1 MSGKVF
7 ERVQDYVIIVFG
19 LFLYAF
25 GVTAFL
31 IPLKIIGGGITG
43 VATVLYFTTGIET
56 GYTYFII
63 NVFLILAAIKI
74 LGTSFGVKTIFSM
87 TVMSVMLNVLQSVF
101 TKPLINDMFLSA
113 ILGGILGG
121 AGLGI
126 VFNRGGSTGGTDII
140 AMIINKYRN
149 VSPGRIIMYCDVIII
164 ASSFFVLKSVEGMVY
179 GYVSMWVVSYT
190 VDSVLNGAKQSVQMF
205 IFSDRY
211 NDIADFIAHEAKRG
225 LTVFDGTGWYTRKNV
240 KMIMTVVRKREA
252 SPIYKQIK
260 QIDPDAFIS
269 QNSVMGVFGKGFDQI
284 KY

>member
-1 MSGKVF
+1 MSGKVMSK
-7 ERVQDYVIIVFG
+7 VQDYAIIVPG
-19 LFLYAF
+19 LFIYAF

-31 IPLKIIGGGITG
+31 IPAKIIGGGITG
-43 VATVLYFTTGIET
+43 VATVVYLTSGIET
-56 GYTYFII
+56 GYTYFVI
-63 NVFLILAAIKI
+63 NIFLVLAAIKI
-74 LGTSFGVKTIFSM
+74 LGTSFGLKTIFSM
-87 TVMSVMLNVLQSVF
+87 SVMAVFLNVLQSVF
-101 TKPLINDMFLSA
+101 TKPLIDDLFLSA
-113 ILGGILGG
+113 VLGGILGG
-121 AGLGI
+121 VGLGI

-149 VSPGRIIMYCDVIII
+149 VSPGRVIMFCDVIII

-205 IFSDRY
+205 IFSERY
-211 NDIADFIAHEAKRG
+211 DDIADYIVHQANRG

-240 KMIMTVVRKREA
+240 KVIMTVVRKREA

-269 QNSVMGVFGKGFDQI
+269 QNSVMGVFGNGFDQI

>member
-7 ERVQDYVIIVFG
+7 SGIRDYVIIVFG

-31 IPLKIIGGGITG
+31 IPAKIIGGGITG
-43 VATVLYFTTGIET
+43 VATVIYFTSGIET

-63 NVFLILAAIKI
+63 NVFLVLAAIRI

-87 TVMSVMLNVLQSVF
+87 VVMAVMLNVLQGIF
-101 TKPLINDMFLSA
+101 TEPLIKDMFLSS
-113 ILGGILGG
+113 ILGGIIGG
-121 AGLGI
+121 AGIGI

-149 VSPGRIIMYCDVIII
+149 VSPGRIIMYCDVVII

-190 VDSVLNGAKQSVQMF
+190 IDSLLNGAKQSVQMF
-205 IFSDRY
+205 IFSERY
-211 NDIADFIAHEAKRG
+211 DDIADYIVHQANRG
-225 LTVFDGTGWYTRKNV
+225 LTVFDGTGWYTRRNV

-269 QNSVMGVFGKGFDQI
+269 QNSVMGVFGNGFDQI

>member
-7 ERVQDYVIIVFG
+7 NQVRDYAIIVFG

-31 IPLKIIGGGITG
+31 IPAKIIGGGITG
-43 VATVLYFTTGIET
+43 IATVIYFTSGIET

-63 NVFLILAAIKI
+63 NVFLVLAAIKI

-87 TVMSVMLNVLQSVF
+87 AVMSVMLNVLQGIF
-101 TKPLINDMFLSA
+101 TEPLIKDMFLSS
-113 ILGGILGG
+113 ILGGIIGG
-121 AGLGI
+121 AGIGI

-149 VSPGRIIMYCDVIII
+149 VSPGRVIMYCDVVII

-190 VDSVLNGAKQSVQMF
+190 IDSILNGAKQSVQMF
-205 IFSDRY
+205 IFSERY
-211 NDIADFIAHEAKRG
+211 DDIANYIVHESNRG

-269 QNSVMGVFGKGFDQI
+269 QNSVMGVFGNGFDQI

>member
-7 ERVQDYVIIVFG
+7 SGIRDYVVIVFG

-31 IPLKIIGGGITG
+31 IPAKIIGGGITG
-43 VATVLYFTTGIET
+43 VATVIYFTSGIET

-63 NVFLILAAIKI
+63 NVFLVLAAIKI

-87 TVMSVMLNVLQSVF
+87 VVMAVMLNVLQGIF
-101 TKPLINDMFLSA
+101 TEPLIKDMFLSSV
-113 ILGGILGG
+113 LGGIIGG
-121 AGLGI
+121 AGIGI

-149 VSPGRIIMYCDVIII
+149 VSPGRIIMYCDVVII

-190 VDSVLNGAKQSVQMF
+190 IDSILNGAKQSVQMF
-205 IFSDRY
+205 IFSEHYD
-211 NDIADFIAHEAKRG
+211 DIADYIVHQANRG
-225 LTVFDGTGWYTRKNV
+225 LTVFDGTGWYTRRNV
-240 KMIMTVVRKREA
+240 KVIMTVVRKREA
-252 SPIYKQIK
+252 TPIYKQIK

-269 QNSVMGVFGKGFDQI
+269 QNSVMGVFGNGFDQI